1 MNISNKNDNI
11 LTKINNL
18 IYPVYF
24 GDEFNQI
31 TEIKNP
37 HSTKSED
44 IIFFEGFL
52 LSCISLMFLHL
63 ILFMF
68 SVMLLLAIA
77 QVTQDDPAK
86 IFAFMCIFAFPT
98 FLLNLKTNNSLRKK
112 LNEKEYRWVEVN
124 HERLGLPSPNTSMTR
139 RELIP
144 YVEKA
149 YEYERKNG
157 ILMQN

>member
-1 MNISNKNDNI
+1 MLNES
-11 LTKINNL
+11 
-18 IYPVYF
+18 
-24 GDEFNQI
+24 QI

-37 HSTKSED
+37 HATKSED

-68 SVMLLLAIA
+68 SVMLFLSIA
-77 QVTQDDPAK
+77 EVTQDDPAK
-86 IFAFMCIFAFPT
+86 IFAFMCVFAFPT
-98 FLLNLKTNNSLRKK
+98 LLLNLKTNNSLRKK
-112 LNEKEYRWVEVN
+112 LNEKEYRWVERN
-124 HERLGLPSPNTSMTR
+124 HVRLELPAPKESITR
-139 RELIP
+139 RDLIL

-157 ILMQN
+157 ILMEN